1 MMKRIGTM
9 MIGLL
14 AIGQLHA
21 QNKYQYSLDLGKVD
35 NDKVTVSLE
44 VPRIAKDSILFHM
57 PKMVPG
63 TYAIENYGSYI
74 ENLKAYDAK
83 GKELVIER
91 KDKNS
96 WMIRSAK
103 TLRKISY
110 AVNDT
115 WDSPEIKE
123 DIFEPA
129 GTNISKDTFFVMNT
143 FGFFGY
149 FEGMELL
156 PFEVSITKPEYLYGA
171 TSLERTKA
179 TTPTR
184 DVFTTTNY
192 HYLADAPIM
201 YAKADTAYL
210 QVSKT
215 KVLVAVYSPGKVVTA
230 KGVAG
235 ELLPVLKAQEKY
247 LNGKLPVDRYAF
259 LIHLS
264 DNTRL
269 TRYGAL
275 EHSYSSMYYLPEF
288 MSPKQLSESIK
299 DVAAH
304 EFFHII
310 TPLNVHSE
318 EIGNF
323 NYIQPEM
330 SQHLWMYEGLTEYA
344 AHHAQVRGGLI
355 TQEEYLAR
363 MAGKIKM
370 SRTRYNDTLP
380 FTEMSKQ
387 ALGKYKLQYE
397 NVYQKGALIGL
408 CLDLSLLNLSN
419 GKYGTR
425 ELMEDLGK
433 TYGKD
438 KSFKDDELFTIIG
451 QKTYPQIESFL
462 RTYVAG
468 NKALPL
474 DSIFNLAGIK
484 YTPDDI
490 VYTMEIAFNTNF
502 GVIAGTDTLEITS
515 TATQSALGKR
525 LGMQRGDK
533 MIEFNGEPF
542 GLSNYQQRFQ
552 QYQETAKEGS
562 QVSWKVLRKNS
573 NGVWEEK
580 LLTATIQNE
589 PTKEHTLKPMPNAS
603 EKQNTLRKT
612 WLQVAQ

>member
-1 MMKRIGTM
+1 
-9 MIGLL
+9 
-14 AIGQLHA
+14 
-21 QNKYQYSLDLGKVD
+21 
-35 NDKVTVSLE
+35 
-44 VPRIAKDSILFHM
+44 
-57 PKMVPG
+57 
-63 TYAIENYGSYI
+63 
-74 ENLKAYDAK
+74 
-83 GKELVIER
+83 
-91 KDKNS
+91 
-96 WMIRSAK
+96 
-103 TLRKISY
+103 
-110 AVNDT
+110 
-115 WDSPEIKE
+115 
-123 DIFEPA
+123 
-129 GTNISKDTFFVMNT
+129 
-143 FGFFGY
+143 
-149 FEGMELL
+149 MELL
-156 PFEVSITKPEYLYGA
+156 PYEISISKPAYLYGA
-171 TSLERTKA
+171 TSLERTEA
-179 TTPTR
+179 TTPTK
-184 DVFTTTNY
+184 DVFTTKNY

-201 YAKADTAYL
+201 YAPADTAYL
-210 QVSKT
+210 QVSQT
-215 KVLVAVYSPGKVVTA
+215 KVLVAVYSPGKVVNA

-264 DNTRL
+264 DNPKL

-288 MSPKQLSESIK
+288 LSPKELSESIK

-355 TQEEYLAR
+355 NQEEYLKR
-363 MAGKIKM
+363 MARKIEM

-380 FTEMSKQ
+380 FTMMSKL
-387 ALGKYKLQYE
+387 ALGKYKLQYD

-462 RTYVAG
+462 RSYVAG
-468 NKALPL
+468 NKPLPL

-484 YTPDDI
+484 YTPNDTA
-490 VYTMEIAFNTNF
+490 YEMEIEFSTNF
-502 GVIAGTDTLEITS
+502 GLIEGTDTLVVSGTS
-515 TATQSALGKR
+515 TQSALGKR
-525 LGMQRGDK
+525 LGLTQGDK
-533 MIEFNGEPF
+533 LIAFNGEPF
-542 GLSNYQQRFQ
+542 TFSNYQQRFQ
-552 QYQETAKEGS
+552 QYQETAKLGS

-573 NGVWEEK
+573 NGIWEEK

-589 PTKEHTLKPMPNAS
+589 LTKEHTLKPMTNAS
-603 EKQNTLRKT
+603 EKQNALRRT
-612 WLQVAQ
+612 WLLAN